1 MRQLSYVVF
10 NILSFDFLADHNLQD
25 HREKYFFAK
34 SEEIGQHQYPE
45 QLISP
50 PFFLL
55 FWSKHTCFQGFPVT
69 DRGRHAKQ
77 LKRKY

>member
-1 MRQLSYVVF
+1 MLRQLSYVVF

-50 PFFLL
+50 PFFCYSGQNILVSKVSLL
-55 FWSKHTCFQGFPVT
+55 LTVEGMPNS
-69 DRGRHAKQ
+69 
-77 LKRKY
+77 